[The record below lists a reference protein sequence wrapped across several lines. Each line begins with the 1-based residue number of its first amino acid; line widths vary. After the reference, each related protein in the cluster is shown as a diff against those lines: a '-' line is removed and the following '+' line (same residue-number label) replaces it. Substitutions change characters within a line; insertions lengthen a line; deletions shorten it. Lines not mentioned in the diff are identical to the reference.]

1 MLFSGVRVKDI
12 DWIVHY
18 TPQISQFVSRNRKN
32 HIIGIKL
39 SGAAEHHFSDR
50 SFTLQENSIYFF
62 NQNEN
67 YSVDILKE
75 SLAFSIHFTTF
86 DPIDL
91 PSFFLQINDRSQILR
106 IMERIERQFRL
117 QGHCTAGCLSD
128 LYRLFAYFEEVH
140 DKKYLPKG
148 RIHRAKEYMN
158 LHFEEKTCLQKA
170 AELCG
175 VTQRRFQ
182 DLFRETFHMTPNQYI
197 MANRIALAKKLL
209 STRELSVSQVA
220 ELCGFRDIYYF
231 SKAFKKETG
240 QSPSRFAQ
248 TQ

>member
-12 DWIVHY
+12 DWIVHF

-39 SGAAEHHFSDR
+39 SGVAEHHFSDR

-86 DPIDL
+86 DSIDL

-170 AELCG
+170 AVLCG